1 MGLVDVALGVRPQL
15 FGLAVAPVL
24 LVTPLEPG
32 CQILPKFGGLAIN
45 FHLVDLVQKRVQNL

>member
-1 MGLVDVALGVRPQL
+1 MYLLGRAWAMGLVDVALGVRPQL

-32 CQILPKFGGLAIN
+32 CQIFAKFWRACY
-45 FHLVDLVQKRVQNL
+45 